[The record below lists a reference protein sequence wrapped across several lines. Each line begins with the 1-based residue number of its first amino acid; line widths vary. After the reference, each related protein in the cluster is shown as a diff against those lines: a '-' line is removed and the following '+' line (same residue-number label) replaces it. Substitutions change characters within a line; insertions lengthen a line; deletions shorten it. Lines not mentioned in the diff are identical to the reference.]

1 MTPDDPSHGP
11 AHDPAAGPATDLAA
25 DLAADQPVDLG
36 PLRRAVLEWY
46 DTRGRRLP
54 FRGTTD
60 PYAVLVS
67 EAMAQQTQVARVGP
81 AWLAFL
87 ATFPTVGS
95 LADAPLADV
104 LRAWRGLGYNRRAAH
119 LHRAARAIVEEHGG
133 RVPDDVAALQ
143 RLPGVGP
150 YTARAVASIAF
161 GRRVGAVDTNVR
173 RVLGRVSAGDVD
185 ALSPAQIQ
193 RLADEAVPADRA
205 ADWTH
210 AVMDVGAVFCRPRDP
225 SCGECPARPW
235 CRYGSDR
242 PSSLVD
248 ARDPRRPAARRT
260 SNAVTFRRTSRW
272 LRGRIVERLT
282 GADDGAWTR
291 FDRPIG
297 DHPLQA
303 VAAALDALAADG
315 LVERHPSEAALARLP
330 GQLDAPPARPR

>member
-1 MTPDDPSHGP
+1 MTPAHPSHDP
-11 AHDPAAGPATDLAA
+11 AHDPDA
-25 DLAADQPVDLG
+25 DLVADLPVDLG
-36 PLRRAVLEWY
+36 SLREVILAWY
-46 DTRGRRLP
+46 DARGRRLP
-54 FRGTTD
+54 FRGAAD

-67 EAMAQQTQVARVGP
+67 EAMAQQTQIARVGP
-81 AWLAFL
+81 AWGAFL
-87 ATFPTVGS
+87 ANFPTVGA

-104 LRAWRGLGYNRRAAH
+104 LRAWRGLGHNRRAAH

-133 RVPDDVAALQ
+133 RVPDDPAVLQ

-173 RVLGRVSAGDVD
+173 RVLGRVSAGDAD
-185 ALSPAQIQ
+185 ALSPAQLQ

-225 SCGECPARPW
+225 GCGECPARPW
-235 CRYGSDR
+235 CRYASERRSTPAGAAASPR
-242 PSSLVD
+242 PM
-248 ARDPRRPAARRT
+248 PRRPP
-260 SNAVTFRRTSRW
+260 NAVTFRRTSRW

-282 GADDGAWTR
+282 GAGDGAWTR

-297 DHPLQA
+297 DHPPES
-303 VAAALDALAADG
+303 VATALLVLAAEG
-315 LVERHPSEAALARLP
+315 LVELHPSDAALARLP
-330 GQLDAPPARPR
+330 GQVARLPGQVDAPPARPR